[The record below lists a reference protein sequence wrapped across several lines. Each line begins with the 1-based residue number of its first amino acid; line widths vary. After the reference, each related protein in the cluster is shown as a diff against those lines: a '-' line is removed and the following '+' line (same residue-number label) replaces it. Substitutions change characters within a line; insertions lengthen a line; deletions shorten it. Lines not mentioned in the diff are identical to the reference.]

1 MADFEQQTGNSE
13 ATPYR
18 LGEVS
23 AETKYIDRFKV
34 DAPTLLNDDL
44 EGQDVILVDHN
55 EFQQSAETIAKAN
68 IVNVVIV
75 IELRTLKQQ
84 ALYTIV
90 QNL

>member
-23 AETKYIDRFKV
+23 AETKYALDHFKV

-44 EGQDVILVDHN
+44 ERSRRYL
-55 EFQQSAETIAKAN
+55 S
-68 IVNVVIV
+68 
-75 IELRTLKQQ
+75 
-84 ALYTIV
+84 
-90 QNL
+90 